1 MKAIGY
7 TRAGPVDVLVDFEA
21 PTPSP
26 GPRDLLVSV
35 HAVSVNP
42 VDTKVRRQNEPPSG
56 ETNVLGYDAAGIVKA
71 VGSQASLFKTGDE
84 VFYAGAIN
92 RSGTNA
98 EYHVVDERIVG
109 PKPKTVSFAEA
120 AALPLTAITAWEM
133 LFDRLRVPYGVKKPA
148 GTLLV
153 LAGAGGVGSI
163 MIQLARKLTGLT
175 IIVTASRPETLAW
188 VRKMGA
194 HHVVNHHQPLPHAI
208 RALDIQYVDY
218 IAAATT
224 TPTQFPEIAE
234 IIAPQ
239 GHVVLI
245 DDFNERIM
253 PLKAKSVTVSWEMMF
268 TRSLF
273 QTADMEAQHRLL
285 REVSE
290 LIDAGV
296 LKTTLTDEIG
306 PINATNLRRAH
317 SLIESGKAIGKTVLS
332 GF

>member
-175 IIVTASRPETLAW
+175 IIVTASRPETSCGYERWAPTMWSIITSRYRMRSGRWISSTSTILPP
-188 VRKMGA
+188 
-194 HHVVNHHQPLPHAI
+194 QPQ
-208 RALDIQYVDY
+208 R
-218 IAAATT
+218 
-224 TPTQFPEIAE
+224 
-234 IIAPQ
+234 
-239 GHVVLI
+239 
-245 DDFNERIM
+245 
-253 PLKAKSVTVSWEMMF
+253 PLSSR
-268 TRSLF
+268 RS
-273 QTADMEAQHRLL
+273 
-285 REVSE
+285 
-290 LIDAGV
+290 
-296 LKTTLTDEIG
+296 
-306 PINATNLRRAH
+306 RR
-317 SLIESGKAIGKTVLS
+317 SSRRRVMS
-332 GF
+332 F